1 MTATMQP
8 PFQSDKD
15 TSFDEARFVSEC
27 MQGFAD
33 IRKKYN
39 LDEELEKAQQ
49 NPQMGQL
56 AEEVAEGCTQQ
67 GILAMASREPEWTVR
82 KVPDR
87 WWRKGFSLKSEVVVS
102 SKTDDWIK
110 RMKRVYDKKC
120 KELYEK
126 VELFKEFPQ
135 IIKGKEK
142 QAAAGDVKAMVFLG
156 KVYEK
161 GTLCSAKDEEK
172 ARSYMKKA
180 REVYTDDLNKRYTLW
195 LDRIVQRSGM
205 ELIGRIGR
213 EYMAGTL
220 AEEGKKNRDLKLRK
234 EMRWLRSATKT
245 GDGWAAFTLGHIYYY
260 GYGQCRARMREAYDN
275 YSLAE
280 SSKDAIYALEMGNL
294 CFDEP
299 GEIDREL
306 EDICR
311 WKHRN
316 WLGRELEDSL
326 DFFNI
331 EDDYSRTWFEE
342 NMKRDFLA
350 EAEAACNEGDYETAW
365 RLAQRA
371 MFSGNGLNT
380 SLDGERMLVNMVKE
394 GKWNLDIENME
405 KEPEVIVEGEKA
417 KSIVRVKNYTGI
429 CERSAAILAGM
440 ANRFDSNIEIHR
452 GNHKVNAKHV
462 LMIESLGMSK
472 GTEIEIWASGEDAE
486 EAVRS
491 LAKLIINR
499 FGEQ

>member
-1 MTATMQP
+1 MTVAMQP
-8 PFQSDKD
+8 GKDKAW
-15 TSFDEARFVSEC
+15 DEERFVSEC
-27 MQGFAD
+27 LHNFAD

-49 NPQMGQL
+49 NPQLQHL
-56 AEEVAEGCTQQ
+56 ATEVAEGCTQQ

-82 KVPDR
+82 KVPYR
-87 WWRKGFSLKSEVVVS
+87 WWRKGFSLKPEVAVS

-120 KELYEK
+120 KELYGK
-126 VELFKEFPQ
+126 VGLFKEFPQ
-135 IIKGKEK
+135 IIREKEK

-172 ARSYMKKA
+172 ARAYMKKA
-180 REVYTDDLNKRYTLW
+180 RKVYADDLNKRYTLW

-213 EYMAGTL
+213 EYMAGIL
-220 AEEGKKNRDLKLRK
+220 AEEGKKNREIKLRK

-365 RLAQRA
+365 LLARRA
-371 MFSGNGLNT
+371 MFSGDGLE
-380 SLDGERMLVNMVKE
+380 GERMQVEMVKE
-394 GKWNLDIENME
+394 GKWNIDME
-405 KEPEVIVEGEKA
+405 SMKEEPEVIVEGETA
-417 KSIVRVKNYTGI
+417 KSTVCVKNHTGI
-429 CERSAAILAGM
+429 CETTAAILAGM
-440 ANRFDSNIEIHR
+440 ANRFSSTIEIHR

-491 LAKLIINR
+491 LAKVIINR